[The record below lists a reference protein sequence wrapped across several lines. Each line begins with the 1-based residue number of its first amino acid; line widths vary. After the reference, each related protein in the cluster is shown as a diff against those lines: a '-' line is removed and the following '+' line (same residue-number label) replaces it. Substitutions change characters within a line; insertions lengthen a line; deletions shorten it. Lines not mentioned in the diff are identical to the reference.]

1 MIKWLNLLKSEA
13 LDFWQFL
20 KVYSNFL
27 FWRGYRGFR
36 VFESGK
42 DIIARLL
49 YRQRGRFSQPFLH
62 AAMAGLTALGITLA
76 PVLANS
82 LPSSSTNELAN
93 QAPSQVI
100 REITSDDTT
109 TKESDK
115 VRDTVQNYLVQPG
128 YTVSKIA
135 VDRGVDT
142 DTIRWANNLSSV
154 DDIKPGQSLRILP
167 VSGVVHKVVRGETIF
182 SIAKKYATGSQGI
195 VDYPFNTFVDDET
208 FSLAVGQELIVP
220 DGKMP
225 NIQPWSPTR
234 YVAATTPNAGAV
246 SATGRFIWPIGG
258 TITQRFAWYHKGADI
273 ATAYG
278 TPILA
283 ADAGRVVVAGWP
295 ANEGYGNRV
304 MIDHGNGYTT
314 LYAHMA
320 SISVSAGQTVNRGDK
335 IGLEGSTGRSTCPHL
350 HFEVRKNGVP
360 VNPFD
365 YLK

>member
-1 MIKWLNLLKSEA
+1 M
-13 LDFWQFL
+13 
-20 KVYSNFL
+20 
-27 FWRGYRGFR
+27 
-36 VFESGK
+36 
-42 DIIARLL
+42 
-49 YRQRGRFSQPFLH
+49 
-62 AAMAGLTALGITLA
+62 
-76 PVLANS
+76 
-82 LPSSSTNELAN
+82 
-93 QAPSQVI
+93 
-100 REITSDDTT
+100 
-109 TKESDK
+109 
-115 VRDTVQNYLVQPG
+115 
-128 YTVSKIA
+128 
-135 VDRGVDT
+135 DRGVDT
-142 DTIRWANNLSSV
+142 DTIRWANNPSSV
-154 DDIKPGQSLRILP
+154 DDIAGSKLRILP
-167 VSGVVHKVVRGETIF
+167 VSGVVNKVVRGETIF

-335 IGLEGSTGRSTCPHL
+335 IGLEGSTGRSTGPHL